1 MQAPDSSAQ
10 YRTKVGERKTA
21 SYLLWLGWLFGFAGL
36 HRFYNGK
43 PISGVIWFLTWGCFG
58 IGQVLDLALI
68 PDMAERR
75 TRKLLY
81 GSTLPPTL
89 GEPAWVA
96 PPALLRVQLLK
107 LAQANGGRLTVTQ
120 SVIETGASFQA
131 VEAQLKEMLQAGYAD
146 VTNDPISGVVVYE
159 LRELL

>member
-1 MQAPDSSAQ
+1 
-10 YRTKVGERKTA
+10 
-21 SYLLWLGWLFGFAGL
+21 
-36 HRFYNGK
+36 
-43 PISGVIWFLTWGCFG
+43 
-58 IGQVLDLALI
+58 
-68 PDMAERR
+68 
-75 TRKLLY
+75 
-81 GSTLPPTL
+81 
-89 GEPAWVA
+89 
-96 PPALLRVQLLK
+96 LLRVQLLK